1 MSEVKWIKIVTNI
14 FDDEKIRYIETTPNG
29 DETIVIWFRILCLA
43 GKSNSSGL
51 LMMTDRMY
59 YTDELL
65 ASIFN
70 RDIKAIQLALSVF
83 ERLGM
88 IELIDERI
96 LIKNW
101 EKHQNVEALD
111 KIRLQNRER
120 QAKFRATKQP
130 DMITMGI
137 EDENEYQFGEL
148 KKPKQKRFVEPTV
161 EELEAFIKENKYQVN
176 AQAFWNFYDA
186 KGWVVGKTKMVS
198 WQSAVRSWATRD
210 LQTPSDKRSEPIP
223 DYTSDRAPMTSEEI
237 DELKERLRKSSVVVK

>member
-51 LMMTDRMY
+51 LMMTDRVY

-83 ERLGM
+83 EKLGM
-88 IELIDERI
+88 IELIDEKI

-101 EKHQNVEALD
+101 EKHQNVEGLE

-120 QAKFRATKQP
+120 QARHR
-130 DMITMGI
+130 
-137 EDENEYQFGEL
+137 EL
-148 KKPKQKRFVEPTV
+148 MNTQDTVADSILLPKEKTKRFVPPTTDEV
-161 EELEAFIKENKYQVN
+161 EAYMKENGYEGSFKPEAFV
-176 AQAFWNFYDA
+176 AFYDA

-210 LQTPSDKRSEPIP
+210 LKTPTVKRSEPVP
-223 DYTSDRAPMTSEEI
+223 DYTSDRKEMTSDEI
-237 DELKERLRKSSVVVK
+237 DALKERLRKNSLIGK